1 MLRLGL
7 QSTAP
12 SAAPLGGCAPP
23 AAASCI
29 LSWLQG
35 ALSQQWAR
43 LASGSAHPPAPPP
56 PAPPPLPPP
65 SLPEAWAQASL
76 SIEQA
81 ATPPSSWYTQP
92 SALQAEERTV
102 FRRSW
107 LAVARAGQLAAPGAF
122 AAGSLL
128 GLQWLACRDEQGQLR
143 AFHNV
148 SAPCDPNA
156 VFGGPSWVP
165 PLLLY
170 KLQQALH

>member
-7 QSTAP
+7 QWTAP
-12 SAAPLGGCAPP
+12 LASCTAPLP
-23 AAASCI
+23 AASCI
-29 LSWLQG
+29 VPVLQG

-43 LASGSAHPPAPPP
+43 LASGSAHPPP
-56 PAPPPLPPP
+56 PPPLPPP
-65 SLPEAWAQASL
+65 PLLRQPEAWAHAGC

-81 ATPPSSWYTQP
+81 STPPSSWYTQP

-148 SAPCDPNA
+148 SARSAQRC
-156 VFGGPSWVP
+156 
-165 PLLLY
+165 
-170 KLQQALH
+170 